1 MPSVPDGA
9 GGRTL
14 PLACSIDEAYTLPL
28 LVALSSLRACLGP
41 DRDVSLHLIH
51 TGLPAEHLEAIARL
65 VDLSPIRVPRSA
77 FGEMPAHRRFPPEAA
92 APIVLGRLLPA
103 HLDRVV
109 FLDADVLVLD
119 DPAELWRADLGP
131 CPLGAVLDQ
140 AIPRCG
146 APRGVR
152 EWGRRGIPPDAPYF
166 NAGVM
171 VVSLGAW
178 RERMVAERALEY
190 LAHRKPRGSFLHQ
203 EALNAALWGDWAPLE
218 ARWNLIASLA
228 GRAYGNPLGDA
239 RPGIVH
245 FAGRFKPWRG
255 RIAGPFDDAYRAVL
269 EEVEA
274 IVGPARRGLAGR
286 LLSAYDRRL
295 RDVLYPLE
303 RALWTRGVV

>member
-1 MPSVPDGA
+1 VPDGA
-9 GGRTL
+9 GAGERTL

-28 LVALSSLRACLGP
+28 LVALWSLRACLGP
-41 DRDVSLHLIH
+41 DRRVFLHLIH
-51 TGLPAEHLEAIARL
+51 TGLPDPHLEAIARL

-77 FGEMPAHRRFPPEAA
+77 LGAIPSHQRFPPEAA
-92 APIVLGRLLPA
+92 APILLGRLLPP

-119 DPAELWRADLGP
+119 DPAELWGADLGS
-131 CPLGAVLDQ
+131 CPLGAVVDQ
-140 AIPRCG
+140 AIPRCS

-152 EWGRRGIPPDAPYF
+152 EWRRHGIPPEAPYF

-171 VVSLGAW
+171 AVSLGAW
-178 RERMVAERALEY
+178 RERRVAERALAY
-190 LAHRKPRGSFLHQ
+190 LARRKPRGSFLHQ
-203 EALNAALWGDWAPLE
+203 EALNAALCGDWAPLD
-218 ARWNLIASLA
+218 ARWNLVASLA
-228 GRAYGNPLGDA
+228 GRAYGAPLGED

-255 RIAGPFDDAYRAVL
+255 RVAGPFDDAYRAVL

-274 IVGPARRGLAGR
+274 IAGPAPRRLAGR

-303 RALWTRGVV
+303 RALWARGVV